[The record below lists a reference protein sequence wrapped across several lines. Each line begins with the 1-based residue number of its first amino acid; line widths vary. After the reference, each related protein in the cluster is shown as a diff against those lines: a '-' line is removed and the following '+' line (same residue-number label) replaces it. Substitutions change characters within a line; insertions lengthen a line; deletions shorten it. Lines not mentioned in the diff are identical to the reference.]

1 MHGDQIGDLNIIPD
15 DSGKAEDLPGKWI
28 QNYKMHFVWK
38 VALILPWHIIEGSET
53 SNVPNGNH
61 RIHL

>member
-15 DSGKAEDLPGKWI
+15 DSGKTEDLPGKWI

-38 VALILPWHIIEGSET
+38 VALI
-53 SNVPNGNH
+53 
-61 RIHL
+61 